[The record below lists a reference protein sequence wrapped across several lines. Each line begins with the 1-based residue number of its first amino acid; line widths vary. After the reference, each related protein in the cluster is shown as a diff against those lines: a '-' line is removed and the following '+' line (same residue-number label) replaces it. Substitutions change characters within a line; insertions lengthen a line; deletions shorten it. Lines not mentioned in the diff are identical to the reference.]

1 MNFYENDC
9 FDEKISKEELKVAIE
24 NRDNEFVIDF
34 LEFNKHIGW
43 NKSDF
48 IELKECAENCN
59 KKEITAAIN
68 NSGLI
73 E

>member
-34 LEFNKHIGW
+34 LEFNK
-43 NKSDF
+43 N
-48 IELKECAENCN
+48 EVTTYQNL
-59 KKEITAAIN
+59 
-68 NSGLI
+68 
-73 E
+73 

>member
-34 LEFNKHIGW
+34 LEFKKHIGCK
-43 NKSDF
+43 KSD
-48 IELKECAENCN
+48 IKQLKECE
-59 KKEITAAIN
+59 
-68 NSGLI
+68 
-73 E
+73 

>member
-1 MNFYENDC
+1 MNFYENDL
-9 FDEKISKEELKVAIE
+9 KIEELKVAIE
-24 NRDNEFVIDF
+24 NSDNEFVIDF

-59 KKEITAAIN
+59 NKEIIEAIN